1 LVAQL
6 GDDSFLGHSFPKF
19 IYIDSNGDLWKA
31 FAGFDEAGEVTDKL
45 SFDSTIGNDSP
56 LTPIAI
62 TAYTSPDCSG
72 SPNFIGVPYA
82 HVVFFEQHLDGSRI
96 PRVRNTNAQPTNAR
110 IQSRVNPGTNSHAGH
125 DCVTELLPNAKVLT
139 AADTTIAAQ
148 PSIAFSPPLHPVL
161 TP

>member
-1 LVAQL
+1 M
-6 GDDSFLGHSFPKF
+6 
-19 IYIDSNGDLWKA
+19 YIDSNGDLW
-31 FAGFDEAGEVTDKL
+31 EAGASFDMTGEITETM
-45 SFDSTIGNDSP
+45 SFDSTIGNGDL

-96 PRVRNTNAQPTNAR
+96 PRVRNTNAQPTNAQ
-110 IQSRVNPGTNSHAGH
+110 IQSRVDPNTNSTAGH
-125 DCVTELLPNAKVLT
+125 NCVTGLLPNSHVLT
-139 AADTTIAAQ
+139 AADTTIVTQ